1 MLPKILSTDADESP
15 IKKVDDI
22 SIKKGKKA
30 KKPKKPKAILK
41 EIGNDEDVDSED
53 EAKCTPIQ
61 YDMPKPGPHAKVYTT
76 CMLK

>member
-1 MLPKILSTDADESP
+1 MIEIELDNVKLEYLGKVPK
-15 IKKVDDI
+15 K
-22 SIKKGKKA
+22 